1 MAHQTFWKP
10 EKQVKEK
17 KSYCSL
23 HQQKTKAKK
32 EVPEWKKD
40 ILAHHQKGK
49 SSKDRGEFNDDVLAE
64 IIAES
69 NGICPICKSAN
80 SDTTHHVM
88 PRGRKGRG
96 VKTNG
101 LRLCWPCHDA
111 VQTNEEALQYWI
123 SVFRDKYG
131 DHFWFDEKDWEEF
144 NHKKNIQQQKEREKQ
159 ERQNQIKPVVDL
171 LTAAAGR
178 NLKSNELR
186 LLQSFEDRDMAVF
199 ASMMA
204 DALGRPVEPT
214 PVYSYGGR
222 FED

>member
-17 KSYCSL
+17 KSYSSL

-32 EVPEWKKD
+32 EVPEWKKG

-49 SSKDRGEFNDDVLAE
+49 SSKDRGEFNDDILAE

-69 NGICPICKSAN
+69 SGICPICKSSN

-131 DHFWFDEKDWEEF
+131 DRFWFDEKDWEEF
-144 NHKKNIQQQKEREKQ
+144 NHKQNIQQQKDREKQ
-159 ERQNQIKPVVDL
+159 ERQNKIKPVVDL

-178 NLKSNELR
+178 NLKAKEIH
-186 LLQSFEDRDMAVF
+186 LLQSFQDKDMETF
-199 ASMMA
+199 ATMMA
-204 DALGRPVEPT
+204 DALGAIQEPV
-214 PVYSYGGR
+214 VYGYGER

>member
-17 KSYCSL
+17 KTYSSL
-23 HQQKTKAKK
+23 HHQKTKAKK
-32 EVPEWKKD
+32 EIPEWKKG

-69 NGICPICKSAN
+69 SGICPICKSAN

-131 DHFWFDEKDWEEF
+131 DRFWFDEKDWEEF
-144 NHKKNIQQQKEREKQ
+144 NHKQNIQQQKDREKQ
-159 ERQNQIKPVVDL
+159 ERQNKIKPVVDL

-178 NLKSNELR
+178 NLKAKEIH
-186 LLQSFEDRDMAVF
+186 LLQSFQDKDMETF
-199 ASMMA
+199 ATMMA
-204 DALGRPVEPT
+204 DALGAIQEPV
-214 PVYSYGGR
+214 VYGYGER

>member
-17 KSYCSL
+17 KSYSSL

-32 EVPEWKKD
+32 EVPEWKKG

-69 NGICPICKSAN
+69 SGICPICKSAN

-131 DHFWFDEKDWEEF
+131 DRFWFDEKDWEEF
-144 NHKKNIQQQKEREKQ
+144 NHKQNIQQQKDREKQ
-159 ERQNQIKPVVDL
+159 ERQNKIKPVVDL

-178 NLKSNELR
+178 NLKAKEIH
-186 LLQSFEDRDMAVF
+186 LLQSFQDKDMETF
-199 ASMMA
+199 ATMMA
-204 DALGRPVEPT
+204 DALGAIQEPV
-214 PVYSYGGR
+214 VYGYGER

>member
-17 KSYCSL
+17 KSYNSL
-23 HQQKTKAKK
+23 HQQKTKATK
-32 EVPEWKKD
+32 EVPEWKKG

-69 NGICPICKSAN
+69 SGICPICKSAH

-101 LRLCWPCHDA
+101 LRLCWLCHDA

-144 NHKKNIQQQKEREKQ
+144 NHKQNIQQQKDREKQ
-159 ERQNQIKPVVDL
+159 ERQNKIKPVVDL

-178 NLKSNELR
+178 SLKAKEIH
-186 LLQSFEDRDMAVF
+186 LLQSFQDKDMETF

-204 DALGRPVEPT
+204 DALGAIQEPV
-214 PVYSYGGR
+214 VYGYGER

>member
-17 KSYCSL
+17 KSYSSL

-32 EVPEWKKD
+32 EVPEWKKG

-69 NGICPICKSAN
+69 SGICPICKSAN

-131 DHFWFDEKDWEEF
+131 DRFWFDEKDWEEF
-144 NHKKNIQQQKEREKQ
+144 NHKQNIQQQKDREKQ
-159 ERQNQIKPVVDL
+159 ERQNKIKPVVDL

-178 NLKSNELR
+178 NLKAKEIH
-186 LLQSFEDRDMAVF
+186 LLQSFQDKDMETF
-199 ASMMA
+199 ATMMA
-204 DALGRPVEPT
+204 DALGAIQEPV
-214 PVYSYGGR
+214 VYGYGER
-222 FED
+222 FE